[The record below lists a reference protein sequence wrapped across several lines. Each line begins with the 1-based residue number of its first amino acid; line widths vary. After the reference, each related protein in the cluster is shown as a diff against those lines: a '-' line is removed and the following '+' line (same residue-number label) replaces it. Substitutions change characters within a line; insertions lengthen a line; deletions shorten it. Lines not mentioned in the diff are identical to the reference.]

1 MPIMANGKCHNQG
14 ITRSVLMCND
24 RTARSFSTP
33 LFAENTD
40 LLHVYYVTGHL
51 GT

>member
-1 MPIMANGKCHNQG
+1 MGNAIIKVLQG
-14 ITRSVLMCND
+14 SVLMCND